1 MTLISSTE
9 SLNSDVDPTAKQVE
23 TSSSVDS
30 LVSGLQKKLQIL
42 KTAQKSQQST
52 KTKSSE
58 KSAESATLAN
68 NNSQKAKVEDFHEK
82 NTKTNQAGGGG
93 EGFQKAF
100 KRFNSGSKNSTSL
113 VVEKKPAE
121 KINEDPIQIVNGKEE
136 FYLRFDQEQL
146 DLEYS
151 KLKAEYEKKNNST
164 NSIPKVNGKEK
175 ELYLRFAAQAQDHSK
190 LEEAAEFEHSKNT
203 GSITQWV
210 INLEEKVHF
219 FKGCCK
225 TQNPVNYSVPI
236 IRSQIFLKSL
246 NHSIV
251 SFGGLI

>member
-1 MTLISSTE
+1 MKYFLSSPIILILTLIYTIYSTE
-9 SLNSDVDPTAKQVE
+9 SLNSDVDSTTKQEVE

-68 NNSQKAKVEDFHEK
+68 NNSQKAEDFHEK
-82 NTKTNQAGGGG
+82 NTKTNQAGGG

-113 VVEKKPAE
+113 IVEKKPAE

-151 KLKAEYEKKNNST
+151 KLKAEYEKKNST

-203 GSITQWV
+203 GSISQWV

-219 FKGCCK
+219 FKGY
-225 TQNPVNYSVPI
+225 TYMLQNPKP
-236 IRSQIFLKSL
+236 
-246 NHSIV
+246 SI
-251 SFGGLI
+251 L

>member
-1 MTLISSTE
+1 MKYFLSSPIILILTLIYIYSTE
-9 SLNSDVDPTAKQVE
+9 SLNSDVDSTTKQEVE

-68 NNSQKAKVEDFHEK
+68 NNSQKAEVEDFHEK

-93 EGFQKAF
+93 GFQKAF

-151 KLKAEYEKKNNST
+151 KLKAEYEKNISST

-190 LEEAAEFEHSKNT
+190 LEEATEFEHSKNT
-203 GSITQWV
+203 GRITQWV

-219 FKGCCK
+219 FKGYICCK
-225 TQNPVNYSVPI
+225 TQNLVYYSIYP
-236 IRSQIFLKSL
+236 
-246 NHSIV
+246 
-251 SFGGLI
+251 

>member
-1 MTLISSTE
+1 M
-9 SLNSDVDPTAKQVE
+9 
-23 TSSSVDS
+23 DS

-42 KTAQKSQQST
+42 KTDQKSQQST

-68 NNSQKAKVEDFHEK
+68 NNSQKAEDFHEK

-151 KLKAEYEKKNNST
+151 KLKAEYEKNNST

-203 GSITQWV
+203 GRITQWV

-219 FKGCCK
+219 LKRIYI
-225 TQNPVNYSVPI
+225 QNLVYYSIPI
-236 IRSQIFLKSL
+236 IRSKIFLKSL
-246 NHSIV
+246 
-251 SFGGLI
+251 FR

>member
-1 MTLISSTE
+1 MKYFLSSPIILILTLIYTIYSTE
-9 SLNSDVDPTAKQVE
+9 SLNSDVDSTTKQEVE

-68 NNSQKAKVEDFHEK
+68 NNSQKAEVEDFHEK
-82 NTKTNQAGGGG
+82 NTKTNQAGGGGSG

-151 KLKAEYEKKNNST
+151 KLKAEYEKKNST

-219 FKGCCK
+219 FKGYIYAAKPK
-225 TQNPVNYSVPI
+225 TQY
-236 IRSQIFLKSL
+236 F
-246 NHSIV
+246 
-251 SFGGLI
+251 

>member
-1 MTLISSTE
+1 MKYFLSSPIILILTLIYTIYSTE
-9 SLNSDVDPTAKQVE
+9 SLNSDVDSTTKQEVE

-68 NNSQKAKVEDFHEK
+68 NNSQKAEDFHEK
-82 NTKTNQAGGGG
+82 NTKTNQAGG

-151 KLKAEYEKKNNST
+151 KLKAEYEKNNST

-219 FKGCCK
+219 F
-225 TQNPVNYSVPI
+225 
-236 IRSQIFLKSL
+236 
-246 NHSIV
+246 
-251 SFGGLI
+251 

>member
-1 MTLISSTE
+1 MKYFLSSPIILILTLIYTIYSTE
-9 SLNSDVDPTAKQVE
+9 SLNSDVDSTTKQEVE

-68 NNSQKAKVEDFHEK
+68 NNSQKAEDFHEK
-82 NTKTNQAGGGG
+82 NTKTNQAGGG

-151 KLKAEYEKKNNST
+151 KLKAEYEKKNST

-219 FKGCCK
+219 FKGYIYAARPK
-225 TQNPVNYSVPI
+225 TKYTTY
-236 IRSQIFLKSL
+236 
-246 NHSIV
+246 IV
-251 SFGGLI
+251 YP

>member
-1 MTLISSTE
+1 MKYFLSSPIILILTLIYTIYSTE
-9 SLNSDVDPTAKQVE
+9 SLNSDVDSTTKQEVE

-68 NNSQKAKVEDFHEK
+68 NNSQKAEDFHEK
-82 NTKTNQAGGGG
+82 NTKTNQAGG

-219 FKGCCK
+219 FKGYLYAAK
-225 TQNPVNYSVPI
+225 PVA
-236 IRSQIFLKSL
+236 RSF
-246 NHSIV
+246 
-251 SFGGLI
+251 

>member
-1 MTLISSTE
+1 MKYFLSSPIILILTLIYTIYSTE
-9 SLNSDVDPTAKQVE
+9 SLNSDVDSTTKQEVE

-42 KTAQKSQQST
+42 KTDQKSQQST

-68 NNSQKAKVEDFHEK
+68 NNSQKAEDFHEK
-82 NTKTNQAGGGG
+82 NTKTNQAGGGGG

-100 KRFNSGSKNSTSL
+100 KRFNSGSKYSTSL

-151 KLKAEYEKKNNST
+151 KLKAEYEKNISST

-175 ELYLRFAAQAQDHSK
+175 ELYLRFAAQDHSK

-219 FKGCCK
+219 LKGYIYAAK
-225 TQNPVNYSVPI
+225 P
-236 IRSQIFLKSL
+236 
-246 NHSIV
+246 SI
-251 SFGGLI
+251 L

>member
-1 MTLISSTE
+1 MKYFLSSPIILILTLIYTIYSTE
-9 SLNSDVDPTAKQVE
+9 SLNSDVDSTTKQEVE

-68 NNSQKAKVEDFHEK
+68 NNSQKAEVEDFHEK
-82 NTKTNQAGGGG
+82 NTKTNQAGG

-210 INLEEKVHF
+210 INLEEK
-219 FKGCCK
+219 KC
-225 TQNPVNYSVPI
+225 
-236 IRSQIFLKSL
+236 IFLKDIYML
-246 NHSIV
+246 QNP
-251 SFGGLI
+251 

>member
-1 MTLISSTE
+1 MKYFLSSPIILILTLIYIYSTE
-9 SLNSDVDPTAKQVE
+9 SLNSDVDSTTKQEVE

-68 NNSQKAKVEDFHEK
+68 NNSQKAEVEDFHEK

-93 EGFQKAF
+93 GFQKAF

-190 LEEAAEFEHSKNT
+190 LEEATEFEHSKNT
-203 GSITQWV
+203 GRITQWV
-210 INLEEKVHF
+210 INLKEKVHF
-219 FKGCCK
+219 LKRIYI
-225 TQNPVNYSVPI
+225 QNLVYP
-236 IRSQIFLKSL
+236 
-246 NHSIV
+246 
-251 SFGGLI
+251 

>member
-1 MTLISSTE
+1 MKYFLSSPIILILTLIYTIYSTE
-9 SLNSDVDPTAKQVE
+9 SLNSDVDSTTKQEVE

-68 NNSQKAKVEDFHEK
+68 NNSQKAEDFHEK

-151 KLKAEYEKKNNST
+151 KLKAEYEKNNNST

-219 FKGCCK
+219 FKGY
-225 TQNPVNYSVPI
+225 TYMLQNPKP
-236 IRSQIFLKSL
+236 
-246 NHSIV
+246 SI
-251 SFGGLI
+251 L